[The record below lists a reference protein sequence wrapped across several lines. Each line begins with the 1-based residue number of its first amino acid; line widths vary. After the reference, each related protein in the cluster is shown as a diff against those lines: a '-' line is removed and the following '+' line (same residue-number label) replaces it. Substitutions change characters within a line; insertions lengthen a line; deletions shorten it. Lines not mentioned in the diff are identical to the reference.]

1 MVSKLIRDGSAYFS
15 IQWSRLLPLE
25 KDVVI
30 RKIPS
35 TAGIYEIYRYDG
47 GPTAEIIGRSRAYYG
62 GLRNTLRGLID
73 PISPYPLNGV
83 LLPDDERHLVR
94 YSLTDSSDDMDDI
107 LFFFAG
113 RDYYEDPEQEHSGK
127 YEYIYVN
134 EVLPES
140 IPNEVTAA
148 TQRAPDRRPRSQ

>member
-1 MVSKLIRDGSAYFS
+1 MEPSVSKQIRAGSAYFS
-15 IQWSRLLPLE
+15 IRWSRLLPLE

-35 TAGIYEIYRYDG
+35 TAGIYEVYRYAG

-73 PISPYPLNGV
+73 PISPYPLNGE
-83 LLPDDERHLVR
+83 LLPQNERHLVR
-94 YSLTDSSDDMDDI
+94 YSLTESSEDMNDI

-113 RDYYEDPEQEHSGK
+113 RDNCEDPDQEHSGR
-127 YEYIYVN
+127 YQYIYVKDI
-134 EVLPES
+134 LPES
-140 IPNEVTAA
+140 IPNEVTPA
-148 TQRAPDRRPRSQ
+148 Q